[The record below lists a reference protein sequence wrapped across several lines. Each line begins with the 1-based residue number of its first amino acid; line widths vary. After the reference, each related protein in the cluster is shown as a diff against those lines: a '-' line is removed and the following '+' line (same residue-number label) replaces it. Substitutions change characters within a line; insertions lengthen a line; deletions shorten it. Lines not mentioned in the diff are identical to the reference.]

1 MKYGRKNLHINKE
14 RKLKTVTFFT
24 VAILFREGSK
34 SLMGRVSF
42 ILQWASDR
50 ITVFFNQQIKIIL
63 ERTMASLEL

>member
-1 MKYGRKNLHINKE
+1 MVGKFAINKE
-14 RKLKTVTFFT
+14 RKLKTVTFST

-34 SLMGRVSF
+34 SLIGRVFF

-50 ITVFFNQQIKIIL
+50 IIVFFNQQIKIIL